1 MIKALNSTGFDLIR
15 AGNRSP
21 CSLWCVI
28 CILPPGLAVGVILYP
43 QHSKNKQK
51 FVVGFHPDMPNLSRI
66 IRAAPHSATGPFCR
80 GRCHIRVD
88 IK

>member
-1 MIKALNSTGFDLIR
+1 MIKALNNTGFDLIR

-28 CILPPGLAVGVILYP
+28 GILPPGLAVGVILYP

-51 FVVGFHPDMPNLSRI
+51 FVGAFTLICQTFLASSGPLLTLP
-66 IRAAPHSATGPFCR
+66 RAIFAAAGATSWLT
-80 GRCHIRVD
+80 
-88 IK
+88 